1 MPLRCQMDCQVVL
14 KKKKKTDKTKE
25 KHNLDNK
32 IKWKLK
38 EQRIKNTKQKQ
49 RNKKNQTGKQ
59 AKIYLLKKIG
69 LTLMASTSILNT
81 TAATPL

>member
-1 MPLRCQMDCQVVL
+1 MPNGLPGGV

>member
-1 MPLRCQMDCQVVL
+1 MPNGLPGGV
-14 KKKKKTDKTKE
+14 KKKKKKKKKDKKKE
-25 KHNLDNK
+25 KHNQD
-32 IKWKLK
+32 
-38 EQRIKNTKQKQ
+38 
-49 RNKKNQTGKQ
+49 NKKNQTGKQ

>member
-1 MPLRCQMDCQVVL
+1 MYLSITIKNYFYATQMPNGLPGGV
-14 KKKKKTDKTKE
+14 KKKKTDKTKE

-49 RNKKNQTGKQ
+49 RNKKNQTSKQ
-59 AKIYLLKKIG
+59 AKIYLLKK
-69 LTLMASTSILNT
+69 MD
-81 TAATPL
+81 

>member
-1 MPLRCQMDCQVVL
+1 MPNGLPGGVKKK

-38 EQRIKNTKQKQ
+38 EQRIKNTK
-49 RNKKNQTGKQ
+49 
-59 AKIYLLKKIG
+59 
-69 LTLMASTSILNT
+69 
-81 TAATPL
+81 